1 MHASPSFQM
10 TVRCFGVWRAV
21 SLLLVTVAVLVVVTW
36 APRALEPRAVWVWA
50 SIAVLVLASAGV
62 LVQAWRLQPT
72 SLRWD
77 TQCWHLGIPG
87 HAGHEPR
94 SGRLEASMDLGMLML
109 LRFRPHDASVLHR
122 GTWLPVQRFGHETA
136 WHALRCTVYC
146 ARPPSL
152 PTAAPF

>member
-10 TVRCFGVWRAV
+10 TVRCFGVWRAA
-21 SLLLVTVAVLVVVTW
+21 SLLLVASAVLVVAAW
-36 APRALEPRAVWVWA
+36 AQRALEPRAIWVWA
-50 SIAVLVLASAGV
+50 SIAVLVLASMAV
-62 LVQAWRLQPT
+62 LIQAWRLQPT

-77 TQCWHLGIPG
+77 TQRWHLGVPG
-87 HAGHEPR
+87 LAGREPR
-94 SGRLEASMDLGMLML
+94 SGHLEVSMDLGVWML
-109 LRFRPHDASVLHR
+109 LRFRPADAPVLHR
-122 GTWLPVQRFGHETA
+122 GMWLPVQRLGHEAA